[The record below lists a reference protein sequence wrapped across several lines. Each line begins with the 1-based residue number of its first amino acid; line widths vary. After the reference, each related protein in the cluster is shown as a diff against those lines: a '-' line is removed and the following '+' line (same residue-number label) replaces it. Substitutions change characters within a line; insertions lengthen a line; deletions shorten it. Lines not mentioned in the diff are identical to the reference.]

1 MCSIMKAP
9 QQVLQQG
16 LCFSCKEF
24 KHVSTFNL
32 QPSHFPLAETET
44 QLAWNPKSDCC
55 CILWTPRWASA
66 WTNTFLLI
74 FLLLLHL
81 NLHHPPLLLLYA
93 LLQTPARAP
102 LKVLMKAAGQRR
114 GADTEPER
122 RREEDSLHFKNQV
135 SFSASVEWK
144 ALADMFFCADIQGS
158 DTATFAKASQP
169 AKRYSTIRINLNHKN
184 TFCFPPK
191 CT

>member
-122 RREEDSLHFKNQV
+122 RREEDSLHFKNLFRLLWNERHSQTC
-135 SFSASVEWK
+135 FF
-144 ALADMFFCADIQGS
+144 ALTFKDQIQQRLQKRHNQQSDIQPS
-158 DTATFAKASQP
+158 E
-169 AKRYSTIRINLNHKN
+169 
-184 TFCFPPK
+184 
-191 CT
+191 